1 MAKLHRLPWQTPI
14 PLPTLRLTPSTVEA
28 PLRIASRISPRL
40 MPSHRQMI
48 SGAFVLA
55 MACLWGVKR
64 GFGCASRNA
73 AVFSA
78 RYLPSS
84 LAQVSPGV
92 LIPIRLKNPG
102 AGSQWRNRECS
113 RRHPAEDLAVRRR
126 MSGLPAAYSDSET
139 AIPHLSS
146 TPIFPFLLWQRV
158 LQQACVP
165 R

>member
-48 SGAFVLA
+48 SGSFVLA

-78 RYLPSS
+78 SQSGADGTFRHVPAFGPQHPQGGDGHRRVAGLV
-84 LAQVSPGV
+84 AADEGQVHPVQPVKIKGDCVQISTVDLQIVEIYFGH
-92 LIPIRLKNPG
+92 L
-102 AGSQWRNRECS
+102 RN
-113 RRHPAEDLAVRRR
+113 
-126 MSGLPAAYSDSET
+126 
-139 AIPHLSS
+139 
-146 TPIFPFLLWQRV
+146 
-158 LQQACVP
+158 
-165 R
+165 

>member
-48 SGAFVLA
+48 SGSFVLA

-102 AGSQWRNRECS
+102 AGYAMDCYTGLGTYTLRTFTDAIYQTGIRCFI
-113 RRHPAEDLAVRRR
+113 DLSNSIKV
-126 MSGLPAAYSDSET
+126 
-139 AIPHLSS
+139 
-146 TPIFPFLLWQRV
+146 
-158 LQQACVP
+158 
-165 R
+165 

>member
-1 MAKLHRLPWQTPI
+1 MPDLPEYLLDGKAASAALADTHTASHSPLDPIHR
-14 PLPTLRLTPSTVEA
+14 EA

-48 SGAFVLA
+48 SGSLVLA

-73 AVFSA
+73 AVFSV

-102 AGSQWRNRECS
+102 AG
-113 RRHPAEDLAVRRR
+113 
-126 MSGLPAAYSDSET
+126 T
-139 AIPHLSS
+139 
-146 TPIFPFLLWQRV
+146 
-158 LQQACVP
+158 
-165 R
+165 

>member
-40 MPSHRQMI
+40 MPSHKQMI
-48 SGAFVLA
+48 SGSFVLA
-55 MACLWGVKR
+55 MARLWGA
-64 GFGCASRNA
+64 FGYELSAILVTHGHFDHTTA
-73 AVFSA
+73 LFSA

-102 AGSQWRNRECS
+102 AGYAMEKS
-113 RRHPAEDLAVRRR
+113 
-126 MSGLPAAYSDSET
+126 
-139 AIPHLSS
+139 
-146 TPIFPFLLWQRV
+146 
-158 LQQACVP
+158 
-165 R
+165 